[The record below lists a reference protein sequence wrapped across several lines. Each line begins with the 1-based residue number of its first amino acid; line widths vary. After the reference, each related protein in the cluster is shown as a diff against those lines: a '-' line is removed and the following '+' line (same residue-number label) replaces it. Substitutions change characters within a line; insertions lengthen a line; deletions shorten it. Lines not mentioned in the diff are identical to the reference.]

1 MRASTNSALIR
12 ALGVEL
18 KVCRL
23 ERGLTQEDLAER
35 LNVGNEAVSRMERGT
50 VPPSVARLHELAGIF
65 KCSVCDLLIES
76 SARAEEQSVYLS
88 KLLANVSDDDRN
100 VILDVVRKLS
110 EHMQK

>member
-1 MRASTNSALIR
+1 MRVDER
-12 ALGVEL
+12 ALA
-18 KVCRL
+18 KRL
-23 ERGLTQEDLAER
+23 GQIVAKRRAMCGLTQEDLAER
-35 LNVGNEAVSRMERGT
+35 LNVGNEAVSRMERGM

-76 SARAEEQSVYLS
+76 SARAEEQSAYLS